1 MRMTRRSTVAFAIS
15 LVISVVAVTALGAG
29 RVGASTSTAPVSTK
43 KVILTN
49 SSNGTSV
56 IASKGELVV
65 VELSGGS
72 VRWSE
77 AQAIQSTRVLVRV
90 SGSTSTTGSSK
101 TVFRVANYGTA
112 QLDATG
118 IPICGAATGCPQ
130 YVLLWHATVVVPVVD
145 PPTAVALVT
154 AARTT
159 G

>member
-101 TVFRVANYGTA
+101 TTFRVANYGTA
-112 QLDATG
+112 ELDATG
-118 IPICGAATGCPQ
+118 RPICNPAGGCPQ

-145 PPTAVALVT
+145 PPAP
-154 AARTT
+154 AA

>member
-49 SSNGTSV
+49 SSNGSSV
-56 IASKGELVV
+56 IATKGELVV
-65 VELSGGS
+65 VKLSGGQ

-77 AQAIQSTRVLVRV
+77 AQAIQSNPVLVRV

-101 TVFRVANYGTA
+101 TTFRVANYGTA
-112 QLDATG
+112 ELDATG
-118 IPICGAATGCPQ
+118 RPICNPAGGCPQ

-145 PPTAVALVT
+145 PPAP
-154 AARTT
+154 AA